1 MVVREPWPGMTVTS
15 SGRVRRRSRMEVM
28 SWAVLP
34 PGRSVRPTEPAKRVS
49 PARRRVWS
57 GR

>member
-1 MVVREPWPGMTVTS
+1 MAGDDVDS
-15 SGRVRRRSRMEVM
+15 SGRGRRRSWMECEEL
-28 SWAVLP
+28 AVLP